1 MVFAGYCIIRSG
13 NSQQVARPPTLL
25 AGKGDW
31 LPKAIKNLRILS
43 LQAKRSNLL
52 ADMGIASPPAAAR
65 NVTVENFLPQR
76 RKFSTATKMSLLQ
89 KGDLF
94 TTETTE
100 ITETKDYFIFHQK
113 YDCKNFYYMRQAA
126 KKLSFYS

>member
-1 MVFAGYCIIRSG
+1 
-13 NSQQVARPPTLL
+13 
-25 AGKGDW
+25 
-31 LPKAIKNLRILS
+31 
-43 LQAKRSNLL
+43 
-52 ADMGIASPPAAAR
+52 
-65 NVTVENFLPQR
+65 
-76 RKFSTATKMSLLQ
+76 MSLLQ

-126 KKLSFYS
+126 KKIILLLVTGQF

>member
-1 MVFAGYCIIRSG
+1 MGASNMVFEDLFGII
-13 NSQQVARPPTLL
+13 
-25 AGKGDW
+25 
-31 LPKAIKNLRILS
+31 
-43 LQAKRSNLL
+43 
-52 ADMGIASPPAAAR
+52 
-65 NVTVENFLPQR
+65 
-76 RKFSTATKMSLLQ
+76 MSLLQ

>member
-1 MVFAGYCIIRSG
+1 
-13 NSQQVARPPTLL
+13 
-25 AGKGDW
+25 
-31 LPKAIKNLRILS
+31 
-43 LQAKRSNLL
+43 
-52 ADMGIASPPAAAR
+52 
-65 NVTVENFLPQR
+65 
-76 RKFSTATKMSLLQ
+76 MSLLQ

-126 KKLSFYS
+126 KKIILLFMNLTRSVRSVCSVASFCSRLNYCRNLVPPTFGRFDQAEPGDTLFARASCTTDLGSVCQAEPGDTLFESGC